1 MKSTVTCFLLVLF
14 FTFSFT
20 ILLAQPGQINVEKRA
35 LIIAVGDYPKE
46 SGWMD
51 ISSLNDV
58 PLIRGALVH
67 QGFDL
72 NNISLVTDGQA
83 TKKGILDAFDDFKS
97 TVNKG
102 DVVVIHYSGHGQ
114 QVEDKGRKDEVDGL
128 DESLVPYDAQV
139 RYKEGEYEGENH
151 LTDDEMND
159 FLTDLRAKLGPE
171 GNILVILDACHS
183 GTGTRGLAKARGT
196 DQIMAPEN
204 YSRNDGY
211 ESEESTGLMGPGTE
225 KENMATMVVIS
236 GASSNELNYE
246 TDDENGN
253 GVGSLSYAFS
263 RAMASSG
270 TETTY
275 RTLFDKIRVDM
286 LTYAPRQSPQVE
298 GDLDMKILGG
308 EAVPYTPYFVPA
320 KYYDNSTIGLDAGQL
335 AGLFEGTKV
344 AFFDLDATDIENA
357 DTITTGVIEFSDL
370 FSSEVYLDKPLEEKV
385 AMSSKVIVTVPA
397 YGSMQVKVKLDIKD
411 NPELV
416 EELKKEFSEVET
428 VAIAENDESFDLLVE
443 LNNEFTKKTRGANWL
458 QFSSAQDQLLFTDE
472 VKQADSRIVA
482 IQIKDYAMDYAR
494 ANFLK
499 EMEMQDA
506 KMKVTC
512 KIEPYDVKLRGSRIQ
527 SMEPISIDEFT
538 NAYGSMIF
546 YDSTFFKLKFKNEGR
561 RDVYFTVINIRSNNE
576 IDVLIPWEGSEP
588 EDFFLESDREY
599 GSAAMFFFT
608 EPFGNEIFK
617 VIATKDPIDLR
628 PLVTARS
635 RGESSKG
642 VSNPIEQMIQDANR
656 GTRADIISAPV
667 GSANIENVVFTV
679 KSEE

>member
-1 MKSTVTCFLLVLF
+1 MKSTVTCFLLVL
-14 FTFSFT
+14 SFT
-20 ILLAQPGQINVEKRA
+20 ILLAQPGQINVKKRA

-58 PLIRGALVH
+58 PLIQGALVH
-67 QGFDL
+67 QGFDV
-72 NNISLVTDGQA
+72 NNISLVTDAQA
-83 TKKGILDAFDDFKS
+83 TKKGILDAFEEFKS
-97 TVNKG
+97 TVNRG

-171 GNILVILDACHS
+171 GDILVILDACHS

-196 DQIMAPEN
+196 DQIMAPES
-204 YSRNDGY
+204 YMR
-211 ESEESTGLMGPGTE
+211 SEGSETDENLGLMGLETD
-225 KENMATMVVIS
+225 NDNLATMVVIS

-270 TETTY
+270 KETTY

-308 EAVPYTPYFVPA
+308 EAVPYMPYFVPA

-344 AFFDLDATDIENA
+344 AFFDLDATDIETA
-357 DTITTGVIEFSDL
+357 DTILTGVIEFSDL
-370 FSSEVYLDKPLEEKV
+370 FSSEVYLDNPLKEKV
-385 AMSSKVIVTVPA
+385 AMSSKVIVTVPG

-416 EELKKEFSEVET
+416 EDLKKEFGEVET
-428 VAIAENDESFDLLVE
+428 IVIAGDDESFDLLVE

-499 EMEMQDA
+499 EMEMQDS

-527 SMEPISIDEFT
+527 SMEPISIEKFT
-538 NAYGSMIF
+538 NSSGSMVF
-546 YDSTFFKLKFKNEGR
+546 SDSTFFKLKFKNEGR

-599 GSAAMFFFT
+599 ESAAMFFFT

-635 RGESSKG
+635 RGESSKS

-679 KSEE
+679 TE